1 MSLQQDGNVKGLV
14 QLVLMVLLLQILSS
28 LVFAAVIDAIMMW
41 MSTMQNKDS
50 LIYARPYCSWLISLQ

>member
-41 MSTMQNKDS
+41 MSTM
-50 LIYARPYCSWLISLQ
+50 